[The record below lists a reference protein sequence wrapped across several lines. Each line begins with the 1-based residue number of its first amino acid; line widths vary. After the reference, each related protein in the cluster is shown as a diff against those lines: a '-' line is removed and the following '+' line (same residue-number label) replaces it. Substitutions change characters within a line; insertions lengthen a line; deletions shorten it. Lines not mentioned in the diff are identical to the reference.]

1 MKKKKILFAANL
13 ESFFTKFLIP
23 QLKYFKENGYEVH
36 VAAKSE
42 NIDIP
47 YCDKKFDVDFARG
60 FNIKQNIRSYKQMKQ
75 IFKNVHYD
83 VVSCH
88 TPFGAAITRLA
99 YKNSKIKGTKMVYM
113 NHGFHFYKGA
123 PLLNWLLFYP
133 AEKYLAKYTD
143 TLITINLEDYELSKK
158 KFKTNTVYVKGIG
171 LDPSKFDFEM
181 TDKEK
186 LDLRKS
192 LDLKKD
198 DFVMIYPAEINKEK
212 RQEWLIETLNEILK
226 TNKKFHL
233 LLPGN
238 DKMSGKC
245 QQLARDYNIDN
256 QIHFLGFRHDIPK
269 LLKISDL
276 SVTSSVREGLP
287 VNVME
292 AIYCGLP
299 VVATDCRG
307 NRDLIEDGKNGY
319 VVDLNDNNDFCD
331 KILYFSKLNSR
342 EKDAIKK
349 ENENIIK
356 DYLKENV
363 IESIVKNTIPNNKKK
378 VLHLLASN
386 KFSGAENVVC
396 TIINNF
402 KEEFDMTYCSPKGE
416 IEETLKNKE
425 IKYYGL
431 NKFNISELKRVIKE
445 YNPDII
451 HAHDYRASVL
461 AALSGFDGKIISH
474 LHNNCP
480 FAKKWN
486 VKTVLY
492 NFCITKFD
500 KIIGVSGKVYE
511 EAIFKNRMKG
521 KYVTIYNYVDK
532 NLVIQK
538 SNECKYEKQYDLFF
552 IGRLTEQKDP
562 LKYIEIVS
570 EYKKISKKIRAVI
583 IGDGELKD
591 ECLKKINDYNL
602 YSNIDMVGFVSNPF
616 PIIKNSKVCIMP
628 SKWEGFGLTAIEA
641 MILGKPVLN
650 SGAGGLGEIFRNNKE
665 YFCDNTFEYTD
676 NIKNMLMQN
685 KFNFDGIIKQ
695 YCDLTNWKN
704 RIKKIYM
711 EEDK

>member
-60 FNIKQNIRSYKQMKQ
+60 FNIKQNVRSYKQMKR
-75 IFKNVHYD
+75 IFKDEHYD
-83 VVSCH
+83 IVSCH

-99 YKNSKIKGTKMVYM
+99 YKNSKVKGTKMVYM

-192 LDLKKD
+192 LGLKKD
-198 DFVMIYPAEINKEK
+198 DFVMIYPAELLPRK
-212 RQEWLIETLNEILK
+212 RQIWLINTLSELLK
-226 TNKKFHL
+226 ENSNFKL
-233 LLPGN
+233 LLPGKDSMN
-238 DKMSGKC
+238 GAC
-245 QQLARDYNIDN
+245 QKLVSKLNLDD
-256 QIHFLGFRHDIPK
+256 QIKFLGFRKDIPQ
-269 LLKISDL
+269 LLRISDL
-276 SVTSSVREGLP
+276 ALTSSKQEGLP

-299 VVATDCRG
+299 VVATNCRG

-319 VVDLNDNNDFCD
+319 VVELNDSAEFCN
-331 KILYFSKLNSR
+331 KILYFSKLNSK
-342 EKDAIKK
+342 EKNVIKK

-356 DYLKENV
+356 DYLKDSV
-363 IESIVKNTIPNNKKK
+363 IESIVNNTIPNNKIK

-402 KEEFDMTYCSPKGE
+402 KDEYDMAYCSPVGP
-416 IEETLKNKE
+416 IEETLQQQK

-431 NKFNISELKRVIKE
+431 KGFSLRELKKVIKM
-445 YNPDII
+445 YKPDII
-451 HAHDYRASVL
+451 HAHDYRASILV
-461 AALSGFDGKIISH
+461 AFSGFNGKIISH

-486 VKTVLY
+486 FKTILY
-492 NFCITKFD
+492 SLCVTKFD
-500 KIIGVSGKVYE
+500 KVVGVSNRVYD
-511 EAIFKNRMKG
+511 EAAFKNQIKN
-521 KYVTIYNYVDK
+521 KYITIYNYIDK
-532 NLVIQK
+532 NLIVKK
-538 SNECKYEKQYDLFF
+538 SNEYSSDKKYDLFF

-562 LKYIEIVS
+562 IRYINIVR
-570 EYKKISKKIRAVI
+570 EYKKINNNVTAVM
-583 IGDGELKD
+583 IGSGELSKYCYD
-591 ECLKKINDYNL
+591 KIQELDL
-602 YSNIDMVGFVSNPF
+602 EQNIDMVGFVPNPF
-616 PIIKNSKVCIMP
+616 PIIKNSKVGIMP

-650 SGAGGLGEIFRNNKE
+650 SGAGGLKEIFKDNQEYVCKTNADYVNK
-665 YFCDNTFEYTD
+665 
-676 NIKNMLMQN
+676 
-685 KFNFDGIIKQ
+685 IIKLSNMEFTELNINFQQ
-695 YCDLTNWKN
+695 YCDLKYWRTNFD
-704 RIKKIYM
+704 
-711 EEDK
+711 EEVYK